1 MYGENKREGEKKQDG
16 CENSLNRVRVWT
28 SAASL
33 QAEVWER
40 RWQREVEE
48 EGKRG
53 RGDRLRTDRQRQTHT
68 DKEEMNIPGP

>member
-1 MYGENKREGEKKQDG
+1 MYGENKREGEEKQDG

-40 RWQREVEE
+40 RWQREVE
-48 EGKRG
+48 GKRG

-68 DKEEMNIPGP
+68 DKKEMSIPGP